1 MVSRVSQLIE
11 PVPAAQPTVL
21 LPIGM
26 RDLFR
31 RVAGASA
38 LYGLANFGI
47 RALNFLLLP
56 LYTRFL
62 TPTDYGLITLA
73 ETFAAFLALVMG
85 LGFDSALQ
93 RLYFHYVDDPS
104 ALASYLGST
113 IKFALVAS
121 AFAVLLTVT
130 AGTPILHAFAPRF
143 DVPYRF
149 LIWAIITA
157 ASAQFLQYKL
167 VVFQSEGRPQRYISL
182 TVASFVLT
190 ASFAVALVV
199 FAHRGASG
207 MLLGKLAAALI
218 GLCLTLFLFS
228 GALRAPFHW
237 NYVRETLAIGVPLV
251 PHQLMA
257 GGLMVADRFIL
268 GYYRNLSEVGLYSIA
283 YTLGG
288 VMSLVTLSLTQAWAP
303 AYYDLAR
310 KEEAGRRAMGRICSE
325 LAVVLSAI
333 ACFGTLIAQDFV
345 AHFLDHRYVAAGRIV
360 PWIIGAYFAH
370 SIFTMFSLAVVQ
382 ARQTQWMMLVSFVA
396 FVVNTAMNF
405 ALIPRWGMYGAA
417 YATIVAYV
425 VEVLVMYFVAQ
436 RLYPLNYDLRRIFAA
451 VGVFLIALVATQ
463 VNWPGSQ
470 RLLALASAAVLCLSS
485 LAALGL
491 RHAVSLLRTARS
503 D

>member
-1 MVSRVSQLIE
+1 MIE
-11 PVPAAQPTVL
+11 PLPAAHPTKSR
-21 LPIGM
+21 PIVM
-26 RDLFR
+26 RDLVR
-31 RVAGASA
+31 RVAGDSA

-73 ETFAAFLALVMG
+73 ETFAAFLALVIG

-113 IKFALVAS
+113 IKFALMAS
-121 AFAVLLTVT
+121 AFAVLLTTT

-149 LIWAIITA
+149 LIWAIVTA
-157 ASAQFLQYKL
+157 AAAQFLQYKL
-167 VVFQSEGRPQRYISL
+167 LVFQSEGKPQRYISL
-182 TVASFVLT
+182 SVASFVLT

-207 MLLGKLAAALI
+207 MLVGKLTASLI
-218 GLCLTLFLFS
+218 GLCLTLVLFS

-268 GYYRNLSEVGLYSIA
+268 GYYRNLSEVGVYSIA

-288 VMSLVTLSLTQAWAP
+288 VMSLVTLSLSQAWAP
-303 AYYDLAR
+303 TYYDLAR

-325 LAVVLSAI
+325 LAVVLSAV
-333 ACFGTLIAQDFV
+333 ACFGALIARDFI
-345 AHFLDHRYVAAGRIV
+345 AHFLDHRYMAAGRIV

-370 SIFTMFSLAVVQ
+370 SIFSMFSLAVVQ
-382 ARQTQWMMLVSFVA
+382 ARRTQWLMPVSFVA

-425 VEVLVMYFVAQ
+425 VEALVMYFVAQ
-436 RLYPLNYDLRRIFAA
+436 RLYPLKYDLRRIFAS
-451 VGVFLIALVATQ
+451 VGVFLIALITTQ
-463 VNWPGSQ
+463 VNWSDGH
-470 RLLALASAAVLCLSS
+470 RLLALAVVGLLCLSL

-491 RHAVSLLRTARS
+491 KHAISLMQTRRAV
-503 D
+503 